1 MKRPGTATVIQNQHD
16 KLFKGI
22 FCQPA
27 HAAELLRTSLP
38 PALLEHVDMPSLE
51 LAPGSFVDH
60 KMRERF
66 TDLLYRVT
74 LAGRQAFV
82 YLLLEHKSTA
92 DALTAFYIARY
103 VIDILGDYLKNHP
116 RARILPAVVP
126 LVVHHGAGGWSA
138 ATSLA
143 GLYDLPSA
151 HEAPGLR
158 EALARHLLDLELV
171 VDDVSQQGDDE
182 LRRRAMSAIPTLVL
196 ILLRKVLTGEAL
208 PGELARLAD
217 LFARVARAESGVAA
231 MALILRYI
239 MSVAEVSREDLGEI
253 LRRQLDPATHEAY
266 MTTAEMIH
274 KEGYDQ
280 GLEKG
285 MEEGIVKGRQSTL
298 LRLLQARFGPLP
310 AAVEERVRT
319 AAPEQLDVWTFA
331 VLRAATLDE
340 VFGG

>member
-1 MKRPGTATVIQNQHD
+1 
-16 KLFKGI
+16 
-22 FCQPA
+22 
-27 HAAELLRTSLP
+27 
-38 PALLEHVDMPSLE
+38 
-51 LAPGSFVDH
+51 
-60 KMRERF
+60 
-66 TDLLYRVT
+66 
-74 LAGRQAFV
+74 
-82 YLLLEHKSTA
+82 
-92 DALTAFYIARY
+92 
-103 VIDILGDYLKNHP
+103 
-116 RARILPAVVP
+116 VVP

-171 VDDVSQQGDDE
+171 LDDVSQQGDDE

-280 GLEKG
+280 GLENGLEKGLEKG

-298 LRLLQARFGPLP
+298 LRQLRARFGPLP

-319 AAPEQLDVWTFA
+319 AAPEQLDVWTCA
-331 VLRAATLDE
+331 VLGASTLDE
-340 VFGG
+340 VFVA